1 MMKRSYLVLAAAL
14 LAASMWI
21 WVLHVPIPHQPTEA
35 AELGIPRGNFSD
47 LYPRWLGARE
57 LLLHGRNPY
66 GADITREIQQGFY
79 GRPIDPMRPN
89 DPRDQEGFAYP
100 LYVVFVLAPTV
111 ELPFA
116 VVQKAF
122 IALLVSLTAGSV
134 LLWMNALEWRPSLA
148 ARLTWIILVLSSFPA
163 IWGFILQQLTLLV
176 FALVAAAMYAI
187 TRRYFVWA
195 GILLALA
202 TIKPQ
207 LVALL
212 IVWLGIWVCAAWR
225 ERQQLW
231 WSFAATLIALVAG
244 AEFLLPGWIPQFRA
258 AVAEYYNYTGGGKS
272 LFDLALGTLVGRTL
286 ALVLVIIS
294 LILVCRDRH
303 GDEQSSQF
311 RQSLALVLATTLT
324 IIPFA
329 PYNQVLLV
337 PAVMLL
343 IVNAQPL
350 WSKNQMSR
358 SLLAVAGVSIGWPW
372 VAAAAFNLA
381 RLFLPAHAVQQAWSV
396 PIYTSFAIPVTVV
409 AVLLVN
415 ANFRSSTTANMGR

>member
-1 MMKRSYLVLAAAL
+1 
-14 LAASMWI
+14 MWI
-21 WVLHVPIPHQPTEA
+21 WMLHVPIPHQPTEA
-35 AELGIPRGNFSD
+35 EELGSPRGNFSD

-66 GADITREIQQGFY
+66 GTDITREIQQGFY
-79 GRPIDPMRPN
+79 GRPIDPTRAN
-89 DPRDQEGFAYP
+89 DPRDQQAFAYP

-111 ELPFA
+111 GLPFA

-122 IALLVSLTAGSV
+122 IAVLVSLTAVSV

-163 IWGFILQQLTLLV
+163 IWGFLLQQLTLLV

-225 ERQQLW
+225 ERQRLW

-244 AEFLLPGWIPQFRA
+244 AEFLLPGWISQFRA

-272 LFDLALGTLVGRTL
+272 LLDLVLGPLVGRTL
-286 ALVLVIIS
+286 ALALVVIS

-324 IIPFA
+324 IIPMFA
-329 PYNQVLLV
+329 AFPLFAAYNQILLV

-343 IVNAQPL
+343 IANAQSL
-350 WSKNQMSR
+350 WSKNLMSR
-358 SLLAVAGVSIGWPW
+358 SLLALAGISIGWPW
-372 VAAAAFNLA
+372 VAAAALDLA
-381 RLFLPAHAVQQAWSV
+381 FLFLPSHAVQQAWSA
-396 PIYTSFAIPVTVV
+396 PIYTSFAIPVAVV

-415 ANFRSSTTANMGR
+415 ANFRSSTTANMDR